1 MPGAEAEKCLPSEG
15 QPQSEGLP
23 LTYRCGPTMRGLD
36 RKGVA
41 SLWVAWAGKEG
52 NEYVG
57 GGRWGGSGEAG
68 GPVKEKVMCDP
79 C

>member
-1 MPGAEAEKCLPSEG
+1 MGD
-15 QPQSEGLP
+15 
-23 LTYRCGPTMRGLD
+23 MD

-41 SLWVAWAGKEG
+41 SLWAVWAGKEG

-68 GPVKEKVMCDP
+68 GPVKEKFICDT